1 MDAVD
6 RKLLTLL
13 QHDSR
18 ATAEQLS
25 EQLHLSPSAITR
37 RVQRLWADGSISAEV
52 VILGERLRGKRVT
65 AIIHVQLDR
74 HKPAQADEFRR
85 TLHAAPEVQLCL
97 EITGAS
103 DVLMIVSVKDME
115 QFNRFTDDLA
125 NMPLVRRYET
135 SFVKRS
141 VKFTTAIPLEEGP

>member
-13 QHDSR
+13 QQDSR

-25 EQLHLSPSAITR
+25 ERLHLSPSAITR

-52 VILGERLRGKRVT
+52 IVLGEKLRAQRVT

-74 HKPAQADEFRR
+74 HQPAQAVQFRR
-85 TLHAAPEVQLCL
+85 TLQAAPEVQLCV

-103 DVLMIVSVKDME
+103 DVLMVVSAHV
-115 QFNRFTDDLA
+115 A
-125 NMPLVRRYET
+125 
-135 SFVKRS
+135 
-141 VKFTTAIPLEEGP
+141 

>member
-25 EQLHLSPSAITR
+25 ERLHLSPSAITR

-52 VILGERLRGKRVT
+52 VILGERLRGQRVT
-65 AIIHVQLDR
+65 AIINVQLDR
-74 HKPAQADEFRR
+74 HHPAQADEFRR
-85 TLHAAPEVQLCL
+85 TLQAASEVQLCL

-115 QFNRFTDDLA
+115 QFNSFTDDLA